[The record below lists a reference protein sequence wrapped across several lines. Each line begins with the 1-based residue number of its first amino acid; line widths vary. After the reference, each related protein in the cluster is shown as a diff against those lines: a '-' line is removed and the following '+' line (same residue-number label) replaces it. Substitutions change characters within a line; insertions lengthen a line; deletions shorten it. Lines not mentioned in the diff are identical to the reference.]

1 MTVWLLCGL
10 GLVILVLA
18 GDALVKGAVTDPSC
32 GGNPI
37 ALTEE
42 NLTALFKAAL

>member
-18 GDALVKGAVTDPSC
+18 GDALVKGAV
-32 GGNPI
+32 NL
-37 ALTEE
+37 ALLSLIHISEPTRPY
-42 NLTALFKAAL
+42 